1 MKAHADG
8 GETNGK
14 LAGYRLANNE
24 VETGKDGGAMVERN
38 GLAVVGKQRANMVSA
53 TAAQTGMHI
62 GVREGTTGRI
72 VTTLARVWAV
82 ASPGAPASD
91 AAEVLEAAEPA
102 ATGLKGEPANAE
114 RGKLICLRGG
124 RGVAA
129 GRIKAPAR
137 VEGRVGPV
145 AVGRAERRTAEAT
158 ATARVELPAF
168 EVRFYRKYT
177 EALLRRYMQMT
188 MEAGRVPSMMGQ
200 EVLGGRASSYR
211 IHGFDDAVNFRL
223 DTERCLARL
232 DGNERELLRRVS
244 LQEYTQAE
252 AAALI
257 GISLRT
263 CVQRYGRALDKL
275 TAILLE
281 MRLLEPFKGLSRG

>member
-1 MKAHADG
+1 MKAQRNASG
-8 GETNGK
+8 GQTNS
-14 LAGYRLANNE
+14 RLVNGGVA
-24 VETGKDGGAMVERN
+24 TGKVGGAMTGRN
-38 GLAVVGKQRANMVSA
+38 GLAIVSKQSVNKAKKA
-53 TAAQTGMHI
+53 TAQTGI
-62 GVREGTTGRI
+62 GLREGTTGRI

-82 ASPGAPASD
+82 AAPSVAD
-91 AAEVLEAAEPA
+91 AAAEEAAGPFKA
-102 ATGLKGEPANAE
+102 V
-114 RGKLICLRGG
+114 RGRVIPLDASRAVTNQLTGG
-124 RGVAA
+124 RVRAV
-129 GRIKAPAR
+129 PAR
-137 VEGRVGPV
+137 SEGRVGPV
-145 AVGRAERRTAEAT
+145 AVGRVECKPAAA
-158 ATARVELPAF
+158 AKPARVELPEF

-177 EALLRRYMQMT
+177 EALLGRYMQMT
-188 MEAGRVPSMMGQ
+188 MEAGRVPSMMGR

-223 DTERCLARL
+223 DVERCLAL
-232 DGNERELLRRVS
+232 LNGNERELLRRIS

-281 MRLLEPFKGLSRG
+281 MRLLEPFKALSRG